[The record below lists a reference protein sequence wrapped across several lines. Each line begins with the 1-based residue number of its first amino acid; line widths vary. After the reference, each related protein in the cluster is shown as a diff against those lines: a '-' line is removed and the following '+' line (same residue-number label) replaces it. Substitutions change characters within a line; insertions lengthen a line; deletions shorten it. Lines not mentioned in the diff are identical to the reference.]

1 MGRYGSSGSLR
12 IRRKESIIGRLRRN
26 PLLLLGFNVAA
37 QFVDPFR
44 FVRALGGMAWYFRD
58 LRAYRGAQ
66 GAEPISLRDLQP
78 SLHERGGSHEFDP
91 HYFYLNAW
99 AMRRVCATR
108 PAMHFDIA
116 SQTSFGAAL
125 SAVLPVYYL
134 DYRPLPVH
142 LSGLRSIAANA
153 VQLPL
158 RDSSVRS
165 ISCLH
170 VAEHI
175 GLGRYGEPLDPRGT
189 IKATAELT
197 RVIAHGGELL
207 FALPIGRPRV
217 CFNAHR
223 VHSAVAIREAFA
235 DFELLEYSGVGD
247 DALFAE
253 SVSLDR
259 FDHHEYAC
267 GMFRLRKRPAR

>member
-1 MGRYGSSGSLR
+1 MSRAALR
-12 IRRKESIIGRLRRN
+12 FAYN
-26 PLLLLGFNVAA
+26 WVA

-44 FVRALGGMAWYFRD
+44 FARAVRNSPAFVSDYLSYRRMPGSEKLG
-58 LRAYRGAQ
+58 
-66 GAEPISLRDLQP
+66 LRDLQP
-78 SLHERGGSHEFDP
+78 SLHERSGSHEFDS
-91 HYFYLNAW
+91 HYFFLNAW
-99 AMRRVCATR
+99 AMRRVYAAR
-108 PAMHFDIA
+108 PAMHVDVA
-116 SQTSFGAAL
+116 SQTAFITAL

-153 VQLPL
+153 MQLPL
-158 RDSSVRS
+158 RDGSVRS

-175 GLGRYGEPLDPRGT
+175 GLGRYGDPLDPRGT
-189 IKATAELT
+189 IKAAAELT
-197 RVIAHGGELL
+197 RVIARGGELL

-223 VHSAVAIREAFA
+223 VHSAVAIREVFA
-235 DFELLEYSGVGD
+235 GLELLEYSGVGD

-267 GMFRLRKRPAR
+267 GMFRFRKGPAQ